1 MSPII
6 HCIVNAEPDSYHG
19 ESGVYAVNLSF
30 DCFSDSYNDIDETA
44 AREAFWEFL
53 TVVQGPVQFVVYKV
67 SGQTLD
73 KVPAL
78 QRQNP
83 EIRPTTS
90 YDRDLYTWL
99 KDRAPKDQQS
109 AFWTRKTP
117 TNKDVVTVDS
127 AGAGPLLRA
136 AQAWNAP
143 VGHHFGLTYLVWVT
157 IPEVEI
163 ANHDY
168 VVLPFFYAG
177 DAPQVLSCISRNSE
191 GTTLF
196 ECADTDIHVNAIP
209 YFGSGITDLACS
221 TAALKMTHKDLL
233 NGRLTGEGYF
243 KVNPDAIALRRLL
256 TGFEHRAAGL
266 MATTPS
272 LMPRGK
278 VLDDDQA
285 EEEAYEQLFHF
296 VQEGGKTWVPA
307 MVTWGAVTGLLLALD
322 NIIIALMKPTSERR
336 SEGELLA
343 PLISAIELEL
353 DRAGVQGGPSR
364 QDIVEAIRRS
374 LGQSPLIKATDKIK
388 DDPGFKLI
396 AALRHVYGLSDK
408 AGADAP
414 LEMQLLVALLE
425 HADQPVSFEISEGL
439 LKAMGDTQPLVL
451 LMRALSGIQAQL
463 AEESGAEAAIIRLF
477 ETAARNS
484 SNNSVAAL
492 ISSQLTLNAIEPIAK
507 AWSNYCSMLNG
518 PFNGAEAVRR
528 GASLEFINAIFAD
541 KEVLK
546 TINGPDP
553 KVVVQRIQEA
563 AYFPWRVGN
572 YDGPFSIFKCIL
584 DRLVSYPYPE
594 FPDHPPF
601 PPDGRGYNVVQR
613 HLFRAYEVTVLH
625 LGDLSGE
632 GKRFVPDLVPQPL
645 PLQIAGDVTGDLFD
659 HFLDDFNGI
668 AIAIKRNDTPYAHAN
683 LAELKWG
690 EPHTA
695 SQPKVPVTLH
705 PFLPSVNDG
714 RGPAFIEYHGTP
726 FADASLAGV
735 LADPSTDAAG
745 GPPEK
750 SSFYLA
756 DVVENLQGQPA
767 LPRLAYGCW
776 YQSYAFAITNAGALP
791 SDQQFSV
798 DEPWLPGNPKE
809 PADSILIA
817 QAAYQRRTAIGDL
830 EILELDPDT
839 PKLGISKER
848 QRLNRNLPDVVA
860 LSSDYPRVSLV
871 ADAYASAILDLYRES
886 DGIGTLALA
895 FGKKKQTLKLSFAD
909 IQLSGNAGRIWLVF
923 LKDPAPFPFNYWQSD
938 DPFHI
943 EFSGAFRDAW
953 GSGSSLELMFESEL
967 ISYTPASDTPR
978 YMVVISI
985 IGDKVDAPPTELG
998 HFTLPESS
1006 LIWMRLVL
1014 EADSEPA
1021 AMSFAAPEG
1030 PKGSRP
1036 APSLLLMAE
1045 DPLVWQPK
1053 LVTQPAFIKVKTPRV
1068 GFLDFQRWMANPKL
1082 RAIACGGDQ
1091 GLADNFYR
1099 DLEALYALRHIHP
1112 LLGEFFDRLPDP
1124 AVQEIRLALCETDR
1138 LVAGDEFLPHSDTL
1152 LLAKPDGL
1160 FHLIATHFT
1169 SNWKSDA
1176 TRTYAIETLMQEIES
1191 QFSFMVTVKVG
1202 TADLKVNS
1210 EVIATVPVGSVAHF
1224 TIDAM
1229 VHRSLFSPS
1238 PYSEHD
1244 PLFPIHEGLLQYASS
1259 FGNNHYAFPAAS
1271 LCIETMVDAIPLW
1284 EAKDPV
1290 IADKAHKE
1298 IIALAD
1304 RMIGL
1309 KSATSARRYDLI
1321 TEQIPLS
1328 VHDHNAWR
1336 VYSHATVITQQWLYS
1351 GRPLYRAMNPK
1362 EFVWGRQ
1369 AGDQCPVTEVA
1380 QRLRN
1385 DGAVLDFE
1393 DELFFDR
1400 SNINADSLPRKL
1412 DPLPASTVL
1421 QTITWDS
1428 PSATYWRHRFSLKS
1442 RYAGALNTVTR
1453 REVAAFVSI
1462 EGASR
1467 LADTWT
1473 LRASMFADLAR
1484 IQLTRPQ
1491 LRALIPL
1498 TTTTAGDTPSVLALL
1513 QEPPLAYGG
1522 LADRVSAELK
1532 TGFGYRFVSR
1542 DVVEIDDARKEVGPD
1557 PTLTYSAMPKEQAMG
1572 LALLA
1577 EGPIG
1582 LTFDAPQVN
1591 APMFANSMFS
1601 LTPTLLD
1608 ATPMLPLEEHFL
1620 GVVMQRHLDPDW
1632 LPDPPAKPEEPCGL
1646 VEFDHDADRC
1656 WWIEMPLDTSTDAG
1670 LMWADTNKEPF
1681 LSLKYLYGQAPE
1693 IRVSKEAI
1701 DGVRG
1706 SIDLDVAIVIVPIGT
1721 STVAVLHQP
1730 IAPGQY
1736 GLSIFMPR
1744 GLPDITRGHSGNWQ
1758 KVASVVW
1765 NAPKPAPTPA
1775 MATQTEDEKKIRRI
1789 RVPKD
1794 ASVQASAASAP
1805 TFLAWTRTNRDFSS
1819 LTYDMDKRSTERCR
1833 VSDLRAQLNGRE
1845 LSVSFADQNN
1855 ELYLVAS
1862 TEANPQPIHRHR
1874 HLAYLITRMRK
1885 EPGRPVEEYVECGLF
1900 VGKKATTSTTS
1911 TSGRFNLRLIE
1922 IETPAVILSG
1932 TEITNMP
1939 NEFRNHV
1946 VDLVATGNNIKGQL
1960 NLFVRFVGSDK
1971 HLPSN
1976 ITMSLGLLTAG
1987 QQPKNATTVPIK
1999 LTAPPNIVIRGIVI
2013 CIDSNNACAT
2023 LIHLDGTSTVIIDPK
2038 VTDPLKDIASGLNGS
2053 VGLLLKVDKNG
2064 GTGEC
2069 WCDISML
2076 HSAESPKKGTLD
2088 FRWLFSR
2095 DITTEMIQ
2103 ALQPDVMGRRT
2114 EAQARIVTISPPIA
2128 ITT

>member
-6 HCIVNAEPDSYHG
+6 HCIASAEPDSYHG
-19 ESGVYAVNLSF
+19 QSGVYAINLSF
-30 DCFSDSYNDIDETA
+30 DCFSNDIDDEAT
-44 AREAFWEFL
+44 AREAFWDFL
-53 TVVQGPVQFVVYKV
+53 TVVQRPIQFVVYRV
-67 SGQTLD
+67 DGQTLK
-73 KVPAL
+73 KVL
-78 QRQNP
+78 VVQRQNP
-83 EIRPTTS
+83 ELRTTTDF
-90 YDRDLYTWL
+90 DRDLFTWL
-99 KDRAPKDQQS
+99 KHRARADKKS
-109 AFWTRKTP
+109 AFWTRKTR
-117 TNKDVVTVDS
+117 TNKDVVSVDS

-143 VGHHFGLTYLVWVT
+143 VGHHFGLTYLIEVD
-157 IPEVEI
+157 ISEVEI

-168 VVLPFFYAG
+168 VVLPFFYTS
-177 DAPQVLSCISRNSE
+177 DAPQVLSCNSRNSE
-191 GTTLF
+191 DTTLF
-196 ECADTDIHVNAIP
+196 ECIDTDIHVNATP

-221 TAALKMTHKDLL
+221 TAALNITHKDLL
-233 NGRLTGEGYF
+233 KGRLSEEGYF

-296 VQEGGKTWVPA
+296 VHEEGKTWVPA

-343 PLISAIELEL
+343 PLISAIEIEL
-353 DRAGVQGGPSR
+353 DRAGVQRGPSR
-364 QDIVEAIRRS
+364 QDIAEAIRSS

-388 DDPGFKLI
+388 DDPGSKLV

-408 AGADAP
+408 AGANAP
-414 LEMQLLVALLE
+414 LEMQLLIALLE
-425 HADQPVSFEISEGL
+425 HADQPAPFEISEGL

-463 AEESGAEAAIIRLF
+463 AEESGAETAIIRLF
-477 ETAARNS
+477 ESAARNS
-484 SNNSVAAL
+484 SSSSVAAL
-492 ISSQLTLNAIEPIAK
+492 IGSQLTLHAIEPIAK
-507 AWSNYCSMLNG
+507 AWSNYCLMLNG

-668 AIAIKRNDTPYAHAN
+668 AIAIKRNDTPYGHAN

-690 EPHTA
+690 TPLA
-695 SQPKVPVTLH
+695 AAKPKVPVTLH

-745 GPPEK
+745 GPPVK

-756 DVVENLQGQPA
+756 DVVEDLQGQPA

-776 YQSYAFAITNAGALP
+776 YQSYAFAITNAGVLP
-791 SDQQFSV
+791 HDQQLSTDV
-798 DEPWLPGNPKE
+798 PWLPGNPKE
-809 PADSILIA
+809 PANTDLIA

-830 EILELDPDT
+830 EILELDPDNQ
-839 PKLGISKER
+839 KIGISKER

-860 LSSDYPRVSLV
+860 LSSDYPRVSV
-871 ADAYASAILDLYRES
+871 IADAHSSAILDLYRES
-886 DGIGTLALA
+886 DGIGALALA
-895 FGKKKQTLKLSFAD
+895 FGKKKQTLELSFAD
-909 IQLSGNAGRIWLVF
+909 IQLSGNVGRIWLVF
-923 LKDPAPFPFNYWQSD
+923 LKDPAPFPFNFWQNG

-943 EFSGAFRDAW
+943 ELSGAFRDAW
-953 GSGSSLELMFESEL
+953 GSGSSLGLMFESEL
-967 ISYTPASDTPR
+967 ISPTPTGETPG
-978 YMVVISI
+978 YEVVISLL
-985 IGDKVDAPPTELG
+985 GNKVGAPATKLG
-998 HFTLPESS
+998 HFTLSESS
-1006 LIWMRLVL
+1006 LLWMRLVL
-1014 EADSEPA
+1014 EADSERA

-1045 DPLVWQPK
+1045 SSMVWQPN
-1053 LVTQPAFIKVKTPRV
+1053 LLTQPAYMKVKTPRV

-1082 RAIACGGDQ
+1082 RANACGGDQ
-1091 GLADNFYR
+1091 LLADTFYR
-1099 DLEALYALRHIHP
+1099 DLEALYALRHTHP

-1152 LLAKPDGL
+1152 HLAKPAGL
-1160 FHLIATHFT
+1160 FHSIATHFT
-1169 SNWKSDA
+1169 EKWEKDFS
-1176 TRTYAIETLMQEIES
+1176 RTEAIQTLMREIED
-1191 QFSFMVTVKVG
+1191 QFSFKVTINAG
-1202 TADLKVNS
+1202 AADLQVNS

-1224 TIDAM
+1224 TVEAM

-1238 PYSEHD
+1238 PYSEND
-1244 PLFPIHEGLLQYASS
+1244 PLFPIHEGLLQYACS
-1259 FGNNHYAFPAAS
+1259 FGNDHYAFPAAS

-1284 EAKDPV
+1284 EAKDSL

-1309 KSATSARRYDLI
+1309 KSAYSARRYDLI
-1321 TEQIPLS
+1321 TEQVPLS
-1328 VHDHNAWR
+1328 VHHRNAWR
-1336 VYSHATVITQQWLYS
+1336 VYSHVTVITQQWLYS
-1351 GRPLYRAMNPK
+1351 GRPLYRALNPK
-1362 EFVWGRQ
+1362 KFVCGRP
-1369 AGDQCPVTEVA
+1369 ADNRCPVTEVV

-1385 DGAVLDFE
+1385 DRAVLDFE

-1428 PSATYWRHRFSLKS
+1428 PSASYWRHRFTLKS
-1442 RYAGALNTVTR
+1442 RYAGALKTASR

-1467 LADTWT
+1467 MADTWT

-1513 QEPPLAYGG
+1513 QEPPMAYGG

-1557 PTLTYSAMPKEQAMG
+1557 PTLTYSAMPKVQAAG

-1582 LTFDAPQVN
+1582 LTFDAPHVN

-1608 ATPMLPLEEHFL
+1608 TTHMLPLEEHFL

-1632 LPDPPAKPEEPCGL
+1632 LPDPPAKPEEAGGS
-1646 VEFDHDADRC
+1646 VQSDHDADRC
-1656 WWIEMPLDTSTDAG
+1656 WWIEMPLDPSTNTG
-1670 LMWADTNKEPF
+1670 LMWADTNEEPF
-1681 LSLKYLYGQAPE
+1681 LSLKYPSRQVPE

-1701 DGVRG
+1701 DGVTG
-1706 SIDLDVAIVIVPIGT
+1706 SIDHDVAIVSLPKGT

-1758 KVASVVW
+1758 KVASIVW
-1765 NAPKPAPTPA
+1765 NAPKCAPAPA
-1775 MATQTEDEKKIRRI
+1775 LAKQTDDEKTIRRI
-1789 RVPKD
+1789 RVSTD

-1819 LTYDMDKRSTERCR
+1819 LTYDMGNRSTERCK
-1833 VSDLRAQLNGRE
+1833 VSDLSAQLASDTIRVTYAN
-1845 LSVSFADQNN
+1845 QNN

-1874 HLAYLITRMRK
+1874 QLAYLITRMRE

-1900 VGKKATTSTTS
+1900 VGKKAIASRAS
-1911 TSGRFNLRLIE
+1911 KSDRLNLRLIE
-1922 IETPAVILSG
+1922 IEAPAVILSG
-1932 TEITNMP
+1932 TDITNMP

-1946 VDLVATGNNIKGQL
+1946 VDLVATGCNRDGQL
-1960 NLFVRFVGSDK
+1960 NLFVRFVGSDR
-1971 HLPSN
+1971 HLPAN
-1976 ITMSLGLLTAG
+1976 ITMNLGLLKAG
-1987 QQPKNATTVPIK
+1987 QDPKSATTVPINFAAK
-1999 LTAPPNIVIRGIVI
+1999 DNKVMRGMVIYIKS
-2013 CIDSNNACAT
+2013 SNVYAT
-2023 LIHLDGTSTVIIDPK
+2023 LILLDGRTID
-2038 VTDPLKDIASGLNGS
+2038 VTDPVVTNPFKAIAEGLKKS

-2064 GTGEC
+2064 GPGEC

-2076 HSAESPKKGTLD
+2076 HSVESSKADGLD
-2088 FRWLFSR
+2088 FDWLFSR
-2095 DITTEMIQ
+2095 ESPTEMTQ
-2103 ALQPDVMGRRT
+2103 ALQPEVMGRRT
-2114 EAQARIVTISPPIA
+2114 EAQARIVSISPPIA
-2128 ITT
+2128 MTT